1 MATVLT
7 VATKSAKSMSELIKP
22 IARYRQSG
30 EINFQIED
38 KEGALAKVKEAFGP
52 ASKSKGQIEEL
63 DGVTV
68 DSFKTALASGG
79 GWWCNIRK
87 SNTEPLL
94 RLNLEAKDQKTLD
107 KMLAQIAPMLGHRVD
122 H

>member
-1 MATVLT
+1 
-7 VATKSAKSMSELIKP
+7 
-22 IARYRQSG
+22 
-30 EINFQIED
+30 
-38 KEGALAKVKEAFGP
+38 
-52 ASKSKGQIEEL
+52 
-63 DGVTV
+63 VTV
-68 DSFKTALASGG
+68 DCFAKS

-107 KMLAQIAPMLGHRVD
+107 KMLGQIAPMLGHRVD